1 MLVVSVLVEVGVVMV
16 VVEEVN
22 GQVKLGED
30 GVGSDSGGM
39 LVVDVDKLTRRH
51 ITLHHTA
58 TIKSSVC
65 REIYSPP
72 IFSN

>member
-30 GVGSDSGGM
+30 GVGCDSGGM
-39 LVVDVDKLTRRH
+39 LVVDVVKLTRRH
-51 ITLHHTA
+51 ITLHHTP
-58 TIKSSVC
+58 TIISSVC

>member
-1 MLVVSVLVEVGVVMV
+1 MLVASVLVEVGVVMV
-16 VVEEVN
+16 VVEVVN

-30 GVGSDSGGM
+30 GAGSDGGGM
-39 LVVDVDKLTRRH
+39 LVVDVVRLTRGH
-51 ITLHHTA
+51 ITLHHT
-58 TIKSSVC
+58 TIISSVC